1 MKRTLLLYTF
11 VAALGGLVFG
21 FDTAVINGAMPFF
34 TKHFNLDTTGQG
46 WAVSSALIGC
56 IIGALFIGRPA
67 DAFGRRYMLRV
78 LASLFILSSIGT
90 GLAVSLNLFVLF
102 RFIAGLAIGGA
113 SVISPMYISEISPP
127 KQRGRLTATFQLAIV
142 VGILVAFFSDY
153 LLIDTGPDNW
163 RWMFIAGIL
172 PGVALFL
179 LLYMVSESPRWLVK
193 AGRIKEALAVITS
206 VNHEADPDQTLVE
219 IRESINTEIL
229 GKNVYLFKKPYR
241 KLVLIGIAVGMFNQF
256 TGINSIM
263 YYATDIF
270 RSAGFSTASAIGQ
283 TVIIGLTNLVFTMIA
298 MTIIDKVGRKTLLLI
313 GSLGMTIFLGLF
325 SYLFRSGHTGSF
337 WVLGLLIGFI
347 AFFAASQG
355 AVIWVLLSEMFPN
368 NIRARGASIGSFSHW
383 FFNAL
388 LSFLFPV
395 IAGTFG
401 VSTIFNFYALA
412 TLGSFFF
419 FSKYLSETKG
429 RSLEALEKE
438 MVRSEK

>member
-229 GKNVYLFKKPYR
+229 GKNVYLFKKALP
-241 KLVLIGIAVGMFNQF
+241 K
-256 TGINSIM
+256 
-263 YYATDIF
+263 
-270 RSAGFSTASAIGQ
+270 
-283 TVIIGLTNLVFTMIA
+283 NLC
-298 MTIIDKVGRKTLLLI
+298 
-313 GSLGMTIFLGLF
+313 
-325 SYLFRSGHTGSF
+325 
-337 WVLGLLIGFI
+337 
-347 AFFAASQG
+347 
-355 AVIWVLLSEMFPN
+355 
-368 NIRARGASIGSFSHW
+368 
-383 FFNAL
+383 
-388 LSFLFPV
+388 
-395 IAGTFG
+395 
-401 VSTIFNFYALA
+401 
-412 TLGSFFF
+412 
-419 FSKYLSETKG
+419 
-429 RSLEALEKE
+429 
-438 MVRSEK
+438 